1 MAKTSYLVCYRY
13 NINHY
18 SYLNIMQKDIKLI
31 VPNSLH
37 EIELGQYQTYLAS
50 IENLDAE
57 KDTEEINRKLIETF
71 CGLKPEQVNL
81 LPLTSVESLLKVLS
95 GAFSEEFEL
104 IRHFELEGVKFGFI
118 PKLDE
123 MSLGEYIDLEST
135 FGDWEKM
142 HKAMAILYRV
152 VNFEKGDKYTI
163 NSYETN
169 EELAEAMKMMPLS
182 VVMSCMVFFYHL
194 GTELA
199 QATSSYILKMM
210 KEENST
216 TSQLKE
222 ALAKSGVGISQFTD
236 SLKEMSEDLM
246 KLQLYPST
254 NV

>member
-1 MAKTSYLVCYRY
+1 
-13 NINHY
+13 
-18 SYLNIMQKDIKLI
+18 MQKDIKLI
-31 VPNSLH
+31 VPDSLH
-37 EIELGQYQTYLAS
+37 EIELGQYQTYLAL
-50 IENLDAE
+50 IENLDA
-57 KDTEEINRKLIETF
+57 TEDAEQINRKLIETF

-104 IRHFELEGVKFGFI
+104 IRHFELDGVKFGFI
-118 PKLDE
+118 PKLDD

-152 VNFEKGDKYTI
+152 VNFEKGEKYDI
-163 NSYETN
+163 VSYETN

-182 VVMSCMVFFYHL
+182 VVMSCMVFFYSL

-199 QATSSYILKMM
+199 QATLSYTQKVV
-210 KEENST
+210 KESST
-216 TSQLKE
+216 TSQVRE
-222 ALAKSGVGISQFTD
+222 ALELNGVGINQFTG
-236 SLKEMSEDLM
+236 SLKAMSEDLM
-246 KLQLYPST
+246 KLQPYRST

>member
-1 MAKTSYLVCYRY
+1 
-13 NINHY
+13 
-18 SYLNIMQKDIKLI
+18 MQKDIKLI
-31 VPNSLH
+31 VPDSLH

-50 IENLDAE
+50 IENLDA
-57 KDTEEINRKLIETF
+57 TEDAEQINRKLIETF

-81 LPLTSVESLLKVLS
+81 LPLTSIESLLGVLS

-104 IRHFELEGVKFGFI
+104 IRHFELDGVKFGFI

-152 VNFEKGDKYTI
+152 VNFEKGEKYDI
-163 NSYETN
+163 VSYETN

-182 VVMSCMVFFYHL
+182 VVMSCMVFFYSL

-199 QATSSYILKMM
+199 QATLNYTQKVV
-210 KEENST
+210 KESST
-216 TSQLKE
+216 TSQVRE
-222 ALAKSGVGISQFTD
+222 ALELNGVGINQFTD
-236 SLKEMSEDLM
+236 SLKAMSEDLM
-246 KLQLYPST
+246 KLQPYRST

>member
-1 MAKTSYLVCYRY
+1 
-13 NINHY
+13 
-18 SYLNIMQKDIKLI
+18 MQKDIKLI
-31 VPNSLH
+31 VPDSLH

-50 IENLDAE
+50 IENLDA
-57 KDTEEINRKLIETF
+57 TEDAEQINRKLIETF

-81 LPLTSVESLLKVLS
+81 LPLTSIESLLGVLS

-104 IRHFELEGVKFGFI
+104 IRHFELDGVKFGFI

-152 VNFEKGDKYTI
+152 VNFEKGEKYDI
-163 NSYETN
+163 VSYETN

-182 VVMSCMVFFYHL
+182 VVMSCMVFFYSL

-199 QATSSYILKMM
+199 QATLSYTQKVV
-210 KEENST
+210 KESST
-216 TSQLKE
+216 TSQVRE
-222 ALAKSGVGISQFTD
+222 ALELNGVGINQFTD
-236 SLKEMSEDLM
+236 SLKAMSEDLM
-246 KLQLYPST
+246 KLQPYRST

>member
-1 MAKTSYLVCYRY
+1 
-13 NINHY
+13 
-18 SYLNIMQKDIKLI
+18 MQKDIKLI
-31 VPNSLH
+31 VPDSLH

-50 IENLDAE
+50 IENLDA
-57 KDTEEINRKLIETF
+57 TEDAEQINRKLIETF

-104 IRHFELEGVKFGFI
+104 IRHFELDGVKFGFI

-152 VNFEKGDKYTI
+152 VNFEKGEKYNI
-163 NSYETN
+163 VSYETN

-182 VVMSCMVFFYHL
+182 VVMSCMVFFYSL
-194 GTELA
+194 GTQLA
-199 QATSSYILKMM
+199 QATLSYTQKVV
-210 KEENST
+210 KESST
-216 TSQLKE
+216 TSQVRE
-222 ALAKSGVGISQFTD
+222 ALELNGVGINQFTG
-236 SLKEMSEDLM
+236 SLKAMSEDLM
-246 KLQLYPST
+246 KLQPYHST

>member
-1 MAKTSYLVCYRY
+1 
-13 NINHY
+13 
-18 SYLNIMQKDIKLI
+18 MQKDIKLI
-31 VPNSLH
+31 VPDSLH
-37 EIELGQYQTYLAS
+37 EIELGQYQDYLAS

-57 KDTEEINRKLIETF
+57 KDVEEINRKLIETF

-95 GAFSEEFEL
+95 GAFSEEYEL
-104 IRHFELEGVKFGFI
+104 IRHFEIDGVKFGFI

-152 VNFEKGDKYTI
+152 VNFEKGEKYTI

-169 EELAEAMKMMPLS
+169 EELAEAMKLMPLS

-194 GTELA
+194 GTELVK
-199 QATSSYILKMM
+199 ATSNYIQTAL
-210 KEENST
+210 KEENT
-216 TSQLKE
+216 TSHLKE
-222 ALAKSGVGISQFTD
+222 ALEQNGVGISQFTD
-236 SLKEMSEDLM
+236 SLKVMSEDLM

>member
-1 MAKTSYLVCYRY
+1 
-13 NINHY
+13 
-18 SYLNIMQKDIKLI
+18 MQKDIKLI
-31 VPNSLH
+31 VPDSLH

-50 IENLDAE
+50 IENLDA
-57 KDTEEINRKLIETF
+57 TEDVEQINRKLIETF

-81 LPLTSVESLLKVLS
+81 LPLASIESLLGVLS

-104 IRHFELEGVKFGFI
+104 IRHFELDGVKFGFI

-152 VNFEKGDKYTI
+152 VNFEKGEKYDI
-163 NSYETN
+163 VSYETN

-182 VVMSCMVFFYHL
+182 VVMSCMLFFWHL

-199 QATSSYILKMM
+199 QATLTYTQKVV
-210 KEENST
+210 KESST
-216 TSQLKE
+216 TSQVRE
-222 ALAKSGVGISQFTD
+222 ALENHGVGINQFMR
-236 SLKEMSEDLM
+236 SLKAMSEDLM
-246 KLQLYPST
+246 KLQPYRST

>member
-1 MAKTSYLVCYRY
+1 
-13 NINHY
+13 
-18 SYLNIMQKDIKLI
+18 MQKDIKLI
-31 VPNSLH
+31 VPDSLH

-50 IENLDAE
+50 IENLDA
-57 KDTEEINRKLIETF
+57 TEDAEQINRKLIETF

-81 LPLTSVESLLKVLS
+81 LPLTSVESLLGVLS

-104 IRHFELEGVKFGFI
+104 IRHFELDGVKFGFI
-118 PKLDE
+118 PKLDD

-152 VNFEKGDKYTI
+152 VNFEKGEKYDI
-163 NSYETN
+163 VSYETN

-182 VVMSCMVFFYHL
+182 VVMSCMVFFYSL

-199 QATSSYILKMM
+199 QATLSYTQKVV
-210 KEENST
+210 KESST
-216 TSQLKE
+216 TSQVRE
-222 ALAKSGVGISQFTD
+222 ALELNGVGINQFTG
-236 SLKEMSEDLM
+236 SLKAMSEDLM
-246 KLQLYPST
+246 KLQPYRST

>member
-1 MAKTSYLVCYRY
+1 
-13 NINHY
+13 
-18 SYLNIMQKDIKLI
+18 MQKDIKLI
-31 VPNSLH
+31 VPDSLH
-37 EIELGQYQTYLAS
+37 EIELGQYQEYLAS

-57 KDTEEINRKLIETF
+57 KDIEEINRKLIETF

-95 GAFSEEFEL
+95 GAFSEEYEL
-104 IRHFELEGVKFGFI
+104 IRHFEIDGVKFGFI

-152 VNFEKGDKYTI
+152 VNFEKGEKYTI

-169 EELAEAMKMMPLS
+169 EELAEAMKLMPLS

-199 QATSSYILKMM
+199 RATSNYIQTAL
-210 KEENST
+210 KEENT
-216 TSQLKE
+216 TSHLKE
-222 ALAKSGVGISQFTD
+222 ALERNGVGISQFTD
-236 SLKEMSEDLM
+236 YLKAMSEDLM

>member
-1 MAKTSYLVCYRY
+1 
-13 NINHY
+13 
-18 SYLNIMQKDIKLI
+18 MQKDIKLI
-31 VPNSLH
+31 VPDSLH
-37 EIELGQYQTYLAS
+37 EIELGQYQEYLAA
-50 IENLDAE
+50 IEDLDA
-57 KDTEEINRKLIETF
+57 TEDAEQINRKLIETF

-81 LPLTSVESLLKVLS
+81 LPLASIESLLGVLS

-104 IRHFELEGVKFGFI
+104 IRHFELDGVKFGFI

-152 VNFEKGDKYTI
+152 VNFEKGEKYDI
-163 NSYETN
+163 VSYETN

-182 VVMSCMVFFYHL
+182 VVMSCMLFFWHL

-199 QATSSYILKMM
+199 QATLTYTQKVV
-210 KEENST
+210 KESST
-216 TSQLKE
+216 TSQVRE
-222 ALAKSGVGISQFTD
+222 ALENHGVGINQFMR
-236 SLKEMSEDLM
+236 SLKAMSEDLM
-246 KLQLYPST
+246 KLQPYRST

>member
-1 MAKTSYLVCYRY
+1 
-13 NINHY
+13 
-18 SYLNIMQKDIKLI
+18 MQKDIKLI
-31 VPNSLH
+31 VPDSLH

-50 IENLDAE
+50 IENLDA
-57 KDTEEINRKLIETF
+57 TEDAEQINRKLIETF

-81 LPLTSVESLLKVLS
+81 LPLTSIESLLGVLS

-104 IRHFELEGVKFGFI
+104 IRHFELDGVKFGFI

-152 VNFEKGDKYTI
+152 VNFEKGEKYDI
-163 NSYETN
+163 VLYETN

-182 VVMSCMVFFYHL
+182 VVMSCMLFFYSL
-194 GTELA
+194 GNELA
-199 QATSSYILKMM
+199 QATLSYTQKVV
-210 KEENST
+210 KESST
-216 TSQLKE
+216 TSQVRE
-222 ALAKSGVGISQFTD
+222 ALELNGVGINQFTD
-236 SLKEMSEDLM
+236 SLKAMSEDLM
-246 KLQLYPST
+246 KLQPYRST

>member
-1 MAKTSYLVCYRY
+1 
-13 NINHY
+13 
-18 SYLNIMQKDIKLI
+18 MQKDIKLI
-31 VPNSLH
+31 VPDSLH

-50 IENLDAE
+50 IENLDA
-57 KDTEEINRKLIETF
+57 TEDAEQINRKLIETF

-81 LPLTSVESLLKVLS
+81 LPLASIESLLGVLS

-104 IRHFELEGVKFGFI
+104 IRHFELDGVKFGFI

-152 VNFEKGDKYTI
+152 VNFEKGEKYDI
-163 NSYETN
+163 VSYETN

-182 VVMSCMVFFYHL
+182 VVMSCMVFFYSL

-199 QATSSYILKMM
+199 QATLNYTQKVV
-210 KEENST
+210 KESST
-216 TSQLKE
+216 TSQVRE
-222 ALAKSGVGISQFTD
+222 ALELNGVGINQFTD
-236 SLKEMSEDLM
+236 SLKAMSEDLM
-246 KLQLYPST
+246 KLQPYRST

>member
-1 MAKTSYLVCYRY
+1 
-13 NINHY
+13 
-18 SYLNIMQKDIKLI
+18 MQKDIKLI
-31 VPNSLH
+31 VPDSLH

-50 IENLDAE
+50 IENLDA
-57 KDTEEINRKLIETF
+57 TEDAEQINRKLIETF

-81 LPLTSVESLLKVLS
+81 LPLTSIESLLGVLS

-104 IRHFELEGVKFGFI
+104 IRHFELDGVKFGFI
-118 PKLDE
+118 PKLDD

-152 VNFEKGDKYTI
+152 VNFEKGEKYDI
-163 NSYETN
+163 VSYETN

-182 VVMSCMVFFYHL
+182 VVMSCMVFFYSL

-199 QATSSYILKMM
+199 QATLNYTQKVV
-210 KEENST
+210 KESST
-216 TSQLKE
+216 TSQVRE
-222 ALAKSGVGISQFTD
+222 ALELNGVGINQFTD
-236 SLKEMSEDLM
+236 SLKAMSEDLM
-246 KLQLYPST
+246 KLQPYRST

>member
-1 MAKTSYLVCYRY
+1 
-13 NINHY
+13 
-18 SYLNIMQKDIKLI
+18 MQKDIKLI
-31 VPNSLH
+31 VPDSLH

-50 IENLDAE
+50 IENLDA
-57 KDTEEINRKLIETF
+57 TEDAEQINRKLIETF

-81 LPLTSVESLLKVLS
+81 LPLTSVESLLGVLS

-104 IRHFELEGVKFGFI
+104 IRHFELDGVKFGFI
-118 PKLDE
+118 PKLDD

-152 VNFEKGDKYTI
+152 VNFEKGEKYDI
-163 NSYETN
+163 VSYETN

-199 QATSSYILKMM
+199 QATLSYTQKVV
-210 KEENST
+210 KESST
-216 TSQLKE
+216 TSQVRE
-222 ALAKSGVGISQFTD
+222 ALELNGVGINQFTD
-236 SLKEMSEDLM
+236 SLKAMSEDLM
-246 KLQLYPST
+246 KLQPYHST

>member
-1 MAKTSYLVCYRY
+1 
-13 NINHY
+13 
-18 SYLNIMQKDIKLI
+18 MQKDIKLI
-31 VPNSLH
+31 VPDSLH

-50 IENLDAE
+50 IENLDA
-57 KDTEEINRKLIETF
+57 TEDAEQINRKLIETF

-81 LPLTSVESLLKVLS
+81 LPLASIESLLGVLS

-104 IRHFELEGVKFGFI
+104 IRHFELDGVKFGFI

-152 VNFEKGDKYTI
+152 VNFEKGEKYDI
-163 NSYETN
+163 VSYETN

-182 VVMSCMVFFYHL
+182 VVMSCMLFFWHL

-199 QATSSYILKMM
+199 QATLTYTQKVV
-210 KEENST
+210 KESST
-216 TSQLKE
+216 TSQVRE
-222 ALAKSGVGISQFTD
+222 ALENHGVGINQFMR
-236 SLKEMSEDLM
+236 SLKAMSEDLM
-246 KLQLYPST
+246 KLQPYRST

>member
-1 MAKTSYLVCYRY
+1 
-13 NINHY
+13 
-18 SYLNIMQKDIKLI
+18 MQKDIKLI
-31 VPNSLH
+31 VPDSLH
-37 EIELGQYQTYLAS
+37 EIELGQYQEYLAA
-50 IENLDAE
+50 IEDLDA
-57 KDTEEINRKLIETF
+57 TEDAEQINRKLIETF

-81 LPLTSVESLLKVLS
+81 LPLASIESLLGVLS

-104 IRHFELEGVKFGFI
+104 IRYFELDGVKFGFI

-152 VNFEKGDKYTI
+152 VNFEKGEKYDI
-163 NSYETN
+163 VSYETN

-182 VVMSCMVFFYHL
+182 VVMSCMVFFYSL

-199 QATSSYILKMM
+199 QATLNYTQKVV
-210 KEENST
+210 KESST
-216 TSQLKE
+216 TSQVRE
-222 ALAKSGVGISQFTD
+222 ALELNGVGINQFTD
-236 SLKEMSEDLM
+236 SLKAMSEDLM
-246 KLQLYPST
+246 KLQPYRST

>member
-1 MAKTSYLVCYRY
+1 
-13 NINHY
+13 
-18 SYLNIMQKDIKLI
+18 MQKDIKLI
-31 VPNSLH
+31 VPDSLH

-50 IENLDAE
+50 IENLDA
-57 KDTEEINRKLIETF
+57 TEDAEQINRKLIETF

-104 IRHFELEGVKFGFI
+104 IRHFELDGVKFGFI

-152 VNFEKGDKYTI
+152 VNFEKGEKYDI
-163 NSYETN
+163 VSYETN

-182 VVMSCMVFFYHL
+182 VVMSCMVFFYSL

-199 QATSSYILKMM
+199 QATLSYTQKVV
-210 KEENST
+210 KESST
-216 TSQLKE
+216 TSQVRE
-222 ALAKSGVGISQFTD
+222 ALELNGVGINQFMD
-236 SLKEMSEDLM
+236 SLKAMSEDLM
-246 KLQLYPST
+246 KLQPYHST

>member
-1 MAKTSYLVCYRY
+1 
-13 NINHY
+13 
-18 SYLNIMQKDIKLI
+18 MQKDIKLI
-31 VPNSLH
+31 VPDSLH
-37 EIELGQYQTYLAS
+37 EIELGQYQEYLAS
-50 IENLDAE
+50 IENLDA
-57 KDTEEINRKLIETF
+57 TEDAEQINRKLIETF

-81 LPLTSVESLLKVLS
+81 LPLTSVESLLGVLS

-104 IRHFELEGVKFGFI
+104 IRHFELDGVKFGFI
-118 PKLDE
+118 PKLDD

-152 VNFEKGDKYTI
+152 VNFEKGEKYDI
-163 NSYETN
+163 VSYETN

-199 QATSSYILKMM
+199 QATLSYTQKVV
-210 KEENST
+210 KESST
-216 TSQLKE
+216 TSQVRE
-222 ALAKSGVGISQFTD
+222 ALELNGVGINQFTD
-236 SLKEMSEDLM
+236 SLKAMSEDLM
-246 KLQLYPST
+246 KLQPYRST

>member
-1 MAKTSYLVCYRY
+1 
-13 NINHY
+13 
-18 SYLNIMQKDIKLI
+18 MQKDIKLI
-31 VPNSLH
+31 VPDSLH
-37 EIELGQYQTYLAS
+37 EIELGQYQEYLAA
-50 IENLDAE
+50 IENLDA
-57 KDTEEINRKLIETF
+57 TEDVEQINRKLIETF

-81 LPLTSVESLLKVLS
+81 LPLASIESLLGVLS

-104 IRHFELEGVKFGFI
+104 IRHFELDGVKFGFI

-152 VNFEKGDKYTI
+152 VNFEKGEKYDI
-163 NSYETN
+163 VSYETN

-182 VVMSCMVFFYHL
+182 VVMSCMLFFWHL

-199 QATSSYILKMM
+199 QATLNYTQKVV
-210 KEENST
+210 KESST
-216 TSQLKE
+216 TSQVRE
-222 ALAKSGVGISQFTD
+222 ALENHGVGINQFMR
-236 SLKEMSEDLM
+236 SLKAMSEDLM
-246 KLQLYPST
+246 KLQPYRST

>member
-1 MAKTSYLVCYRY
+1 
-13 NINHY
+13 
-18 SYLNIMQKDIKLI
+18 MQKDIKLI
-31 VPNSLH
+31 VPDSLH

-50 IENLDAE
+50 IENLDA
-57 KDTEEINRKLIETF
+57 TEDAEQINRKLIETF

-81 LPLTSVESLLKVLS
+81 LPLTSVESLLGVLS

-104 IRHFELEGVKFGFI
+104 IRHFELDGVKFGFI
-118 PKLDE
+118 PKLDD

-152 VNFEKGDKYTI
+152 VNFEKGEKYDI
-163 NSYETN
+163 VSYETN

-199 QATSSYILKMM
+199 QATLSYTQKVV
-210 KEENST
+210 KESST
-216 TSQLKE
+216 TSQVRE
-222 ALAKSGVGISQFTD
+222 ALELNGVGINQFTD
-236 SLKEMSEDLM
+236 SLKAMSEDLM
-246 KLQLYPST
+246 KLQPYRST

>member
-1 MAKTSYLVCYRY
+1 
-13 NINHY
+13 
-18 SYLNIMQKDIKLI
+18 MQKDIKLI
-31 VPNSLH
+31 VPDSLH

-50 IENLDAE
+50 IENLDA
-57 KDTEEINRKLIETF
+57 TEDVEQINRKLIETF

-81 LPLTSVESLLKVLS
+81 LPLASIESLLAVLS

-104 IRHFELEGVKFGFI
+104 IRHFELDGVKFGFI

-152 VNFEKGDKYTI
+152 VNFEKGEKYDI
-163 NSYETN
+163 VSYETN

-182 VVMSCMVFFYHL
+182 VVMSCMVFFYSL

-199 QATSSYILKMM
+199 QATLNYTQKVV
-210 KEENST
+210 KESST
-216 TSQLKE
+216 TSQVRE
-222 ALAKSGVGISQFTD
+222 ALELNGVGINQFTD
-236 SLKEMSEDLM
+236 SLKAMSEDLM
-246 KLQLYPST
+246 KLQPYRST

>member
-1 MAKTSYLVCYRY
+1 
-13 NINHY
+13 
-18 SYLNIMQKDIKLI
+18 MQKDIKLI
-31 VPNSLH
+31 VPDSLH
-37 EIELGQYQTYLAS
+37 EIELGQYQDYLAS

-57 KDTEEINRKLIETF
+57 KDVEEINRKLIETF

-95 GAFSEEFEL
+95 GAFSEEYEL
-104 IRHFELEGVKFGFI
+104 IRHFEIDGVKFGFI

-135 FGDWEKM
+135 FGNWEKM

-152 VNFEKGDKYTI
+152 VNFEKGEKYTI

-169 EELAEAMKMMPLS
+169 EELAEAMKLMPLS

-199 QATSSYILKMM
+199 KATSNYIQTAL
-210 KEENST
+210 KEENT
-216 TSQLKE
+216 TSHLKE
-222 ALAKSGVGISQFTD
+222 ALVQNGVGISQFTD
-236 SLKEMSEDLM
+236 SLKVMSEDLM

>member
-1 MAKTSYLVCYRY
+1 
-13 NINHY
+13 
-18 SYLNIMQKDIKLI
+18 MQRDIKLI
-31 VPNSLH
+31 VPDSLH
-37 EIELGQYQTYLAS
+37 EIELGQYQSYLAS

-57 KDTEEINRKLIETF
+57 KDIEQINRKLIETF

-81 LPLTSVESLLKVLS
+81 LPLTSVESVLKVLS

-104 IRHFELEGVKFGFI
+104 IRHFEIDGVKFGFI

-135 FGDWEKM
+135 FGNWDKM
-142 HKAMAILYRV
+142 HTAMAILYRV

-163 NSYETN
+163 NPYETN
-169 EELAEAMKMMPLS
+169 EELAEAMKLMPLS

-199 QATSSYILKMM
+199 RATSNYIQKAL
-210 KEENST
+210 KEENT
-216 TSQLKE
+216 TSHLKE
-222 ALAKSGVGISQFTD
+222 TLEQNGVGISQFTD
-236 SLKEMSEDLM
+236 SLKVMSEDLM

>member
-1 MAKTSYLVCYRY
+1 
-13 NINHY
+13 
-18 SYLNIMQKDIKLI
+18 MQKDIKLI
-31 VPNSLH
+31 VPDSLH

-50 IENLDAE
+50 IENLDA
-57 KDTEEINRKLIETF
+57 TEDAEQINRKLIETF

-81 LPLTSVESLLKVLS
+81 LPLTSVESLLGVLS

-104 IRHFELEGVKFGFI
+104 IRHFELDGVKFGFI
-118 PKLDE
+118 PKLDD

-152 VNFEKGDKYTI
+152 VNFEKGEKYDI
-163 NSYETN
+163 VSYETN

-182 VVMSCMVFFYHL
+182 VVMSCMVFFYSL

-199 QATSSYILKMM
+199 QATLSYTQKVV
-210 KEENST
+210 KESST
-216 TSQLKE
+216 TSQVRE
-222 ALAKSGVGISQFTD
+222 ALELNGVGINQFTD
-236 SLKEMSEDLM
+236 SLKAMSEDLM
-246 KLQLYPST
+246 KLQPYHST

>member
-1 MAKTSYLVCYRY
+1 
-13 NINHY
+13 
-18 SYLNIMQKDIKLI
+18 MQKDIKLI
-31 VPNSLH
+31 VPDSLH
-37 EIELGQYQTYLAS
+37 EIELGQYQEYLAA
-50 IENLDAE
+50 IENLDA
-57 KDTEEINRKLIETF
+57 TEDVEQINRKLIETF

-81 LPLTSVESLLKVLS
+81 LPLASIESLLAVLS

-104 IRHFELEGVKFGFI
+104 IRHFELDGVKFGFI

-152 VNFEKGDKYTI
+152 VNFEKGEKYDI
-163 NSYETN
+163 VSYETN

-182 VVMSCMVFFYHL
+182 VVMSCMLFFWNL

-199 QATSSYILKMM
+199 QATLTYTQKVV
-210 KEENST
+210 KESST
-216 TSQLKE
+216 TSQVRE
-222 ALAKSGVGISQFTD
+222 ALENHGVGINQFMR
-236 SLKEMSEDLM
+236 SLKAMSEDLM
-246 KLQLYPST
+246 KLQPYRST

>member
-1 MAKTSYLVCYRY
+1 
-13 NINHY
+13 
-18 SYLNIMQKDIKLI
+18 MQKDIKLI
-31 VPNSLH
+31 VPDSLH

-50 IENLDAE
+50 IENLDA
-57 KDTEEINRKLIETF
+57 TEDAEQINRKLIETF

-104 IRHFELEGVKFGFI
+104 IRHFELDGVKFGFI
-118 PKLDE
+118 PKLDD

-152 VNFEKGDKYTI
+152 VNFEKGEKYDI
-163 NSYETN
+163 VSYETN

-182 VVMSCMVFFYHL
+182 VVMSCMVFFYSL

-199 QATSSYILKMM
+199 QATLSYTQKVM
-210 KEENST
+210 KESST
-216 TSQLKE
+216 TSQVRE
-222 ALAKSGVGISQFTD
+222 ALELNGVGINQFTG
-236 SLKEMSEDLM
+236 SLKAMSEDLM
-246 KLQLYPST
+246 KLQPYRST

>member
-1 MAKTSYLVCYRY
+1 
-13 NINHY
+13 
-18 SYLNIMQKDIKLI
+18 MQKDIKLI
-31 VPNSLH
+31 VPDSLH
-37 EIELGQYQTYLAS
+37 EIELGQYQEYLAA
-50 IENLDAE
+50 IENLDA
-57 KDTEEINRKLIETF
+57 TEDVEQINRKLIETF

-81 LPLTSVESLLKVLS
+81 LPLASIESLLAVLS

-104 IRHFELEGVKFGFI
+104 IRHFELDGVKFGFI

-152 VNFEKGDKYTI
+152 VNFEKGEKYDI
-163 NSYETN
+163 VSYETN

-182 VVMSCMVFFYHL
+182 VVMSCMLFFWNL

-199 QATSSYILKMM
+199 QATLNYTQKVV
-210 KEENST
+210 KESST
-216 TSQLKE
+216 TSQVRE
-222 ALAKSGVGISQFTD
+222 ALENHGVGINQFMR
-236 SLKEMSEDLM
+236 SLKAMSEDLM
-246 KLQLYPST
+246 KLQPYRST

>member
-1 MAKTSYLVCYRY
+1 
-13 NINHY
+13 
-18 SYLNIMQKDIKLI
+18 MQKDIKLI
-31 VPNSLH
+31 VPDSLH

-50 IENLDAE
+50 IEDLDATEDAE
-57 KDTEEINRKLIETF
+57 KINRKLIETF

-81 LPLTSVESLLKVLS
+81 LPLTSIESLLGVLS

-104 IRHFELEGVKFGFI
+104 IRHFELDGVKFGFI

-152 VNFEKGDKYTI
+152 VNFEKGEKYDI
-163 NSYETN
+163 VSYETN

-182 VVMSCMVFFYHL
+182 VVMSCMVFFYRL

-199 QATSSYILKMM
+199 QATLSYTQKVV
-210 KEENST
+210 EESST
-216 TSQLKE
+216 TSQVRE
-222 ALAKSGVGISQFTD
+222 ALEQNGVGISQFTD
-236 SLKEMSEDLM
+236 SLKAMSEDLM
-246 KLQLYPST
+246 KLQPYRST

>member
-1 MAKTSYLVCYRY
+1 
-13 NINHY
+13 
-18 SYLNIMQKDIKLI
+18 MQKDIKLI
-31 VPNSLH
+31 VPDSLH

-50 IENLDAE
+50 IENLDA
-57 KDTEEINRKLIETF
+57 TEDVEQINRKLIETF

-81 LPLTSVESLLKVLS
+81 LPLASIESLLAVLS

-104 IRHFELEGVKFGFI
+104 IRHFELDGVKFGFI

-152 VNFEKGDKYTI
+152 VNFEKGEKYDI
-163 NSYETN
+163 VSYETN

-182 VVMSCMVFFYHL
+182 VVMSCMLFFWHL

-199 QATSSYILKMM
+199 QATLTYTQKVV
-210 KEENST
+210 KESST
-216 TSQLKE
+216 TSQVRE
-222 ALAKSGVGISQFTD
+222 ALENHGVGINQFMR
-236 SLKEMSEDLM
+236 SLKAMSEDLM
-246 KLQLYPST
+246 KLQPYRST

>member
-1 MAKTSYLVCYRY
+1 
-13 NINHY
+13 
-18 SYLNIMQKDIKLI
+18 MQKDIKLI
-31 VPNSLH
+31 VPDSLH
-37 EIELGQYQTYLAS
+37 EIELGQYQTYLAL
-50 IENLDAE
+50 IENLDA
-57 KDTEEINRKLIETF
+57 TEDAEQINRKLIETF

-104 IRHFELEGVKFGFI
+104 IRHFELDGVKFGFI
-118 PKLDE
+118 PKLDD

-152 VNFEKGDKYTI
+152 VNFEKGEKYDI
-163 NSYETN
+163 VSYETN

-182 VVMSCMVFFYHL
+182 VVMSCMVFFYSL

-199 QATSSYILKMM
+199 QATLSYTQKVV
-210 KEENST
+210 KESST
-216 TSQLKE
+216 TSQVRE
-222 ALAKSGVGISQFTD
+222 ALELNGVGINQFTD
-236 SLKEMSEDLM
+236 SLKAMSEDLM
-246 KLQLYPST
+246 KLQPYRST

>member
-1 MAKTSYLVCYRY
+1 
-13 NINHY
+13 
-18 SYLNIMQKDIKLI
+18 MQKDIKLI
-31 VPNSLH
+31 VPDSLH

-50 IENLDAE
+50 IEDLDA
-57 KDTEEINRKLIETF
+57 TEDAEQINRKLIETF

-104 IRHFELEGVKFGFI
+104 IRHFELDGVKFGFI
-118 PKLDE
+118 PKLDD

-152 VNFEKGDKYTI
+152 VNFEKGEKYNI
-163 NSYETN
+163 VSYETN

-182 VVMSCMVFFYHL
+182 VVMSCMVFFYRL

-199 QATSSYILKMM
+199 QATLSYTQKLV
-210 KEENST
+210 KESST
-216 TSQLKE
+216 TSQVRE
-222 ALAKSGVGISQFTD
+222 ALELNGVGINQFTD
-236 SLKEMSEDLM
+236 SLKAMSEDLM
-246 KLQLYPST
+246 KLQPYHST

>member
-1 MAKTSYLVCYRY
+1 
-13 NINHY
+13 
-18 SYLNIMQKDIKLI
+18 MQKDIKLI
-31 VPNSLH
+31 VPDSLH

-50 IENLDAE
+50 IEDLDA
-57 KDTEEINRKLIETF
+57 TEDAEQINRKLIETF

-81 LPLTSVESLLKVLS
+81 LPLTSIESLLGVLS

-104 IRHFELEGVKFGFI
+104 IRHFELDGVKFGFI

-152 VNFEKGDKYTI
+152 VNFEKGEKYDI
-163 NSYETN
+163 VSYETN

-182 VVMSCMVFFYHL
+182 VVMSCMVFFYRL

-199 QATSSYILKMM
+199 QATLNYTQKLV
-210 KEENST
+210 KESST
-216 TSQLKE
+216 TSQVRE
-222 ALAKSGVGISQFTD
+222 ALELNGVGISQFTD
-236 SLKEMSEDLM
+236 SLKAMSEDLM
-246 KLQLYPST
+246 KLQPYRST

>member
-1 MAKTSYLVCYRY
+1 
-13 NINHY
+13 
-18 SYLNIMQKDIKLI
+18 MQKDIKLI
-31 VPNSLH
+31 VPDSLH

-50 IENLDAE
+50 IENLDA
-57 KDTEEINRKLIETF
+57 TEDAEQINRKLIETF

-81 LPLTSVESLLKVLS
+81 LPLTSIESLLGVLS

-104 IRHFELEGVKFGFI
+104 IRHFELDGVKFGFI

-152 VNFEKGDKYTI
+152 VNFEKGEKYTI

-199 QATSSYILKMM
+199 QATLSYTQKVV
-210 KEENST
+210 KESST
-216 TSQLKE
+216 TSQVRE
-222 ALAKSGVGISQFTD
+222 ALELNGVGINQFTD
-236 SLKEMSEDLM
+236 SLKAMSEDLM
-246 KLQLYPST
+246 KLQPYRST

>member
-1 MAKTSYLVCYRY
+1 
-13 NINHY
+13 
-18 SYLNIMQKDIKLI
+18 MQKDIKLI
-31 VPNSLH
+31 VPDSLH

-50 IENLDAE
+50 IENLDA
-57 KDTEEINRKLIETF
+57 TEDAEQINRKLIETF

-81 LPLTSVESLLKVLS
+81 LPLTSIESLLGVLS

-104 IRHFELEGVKFGFI
+104 IRHFELDGVKFGFI

-152 VNFEKGDKYTI
+152 VNFEKGEKYDI
-163 NSYETN
+163 VSYETN

-199 QATSSYILKMM
+199 QATLSYTQKVV
-210 KEENST
+210 EESST
-216 TSQLKE
+216 TSQVRE
-222 ALAKSGVGISQFTD
+222 ALEQNGVGISQFTD
-236 SLKEMSEDLM
+236 SLKAMSEDLM
-246 KLQLYPST
+246 KLQPYRST